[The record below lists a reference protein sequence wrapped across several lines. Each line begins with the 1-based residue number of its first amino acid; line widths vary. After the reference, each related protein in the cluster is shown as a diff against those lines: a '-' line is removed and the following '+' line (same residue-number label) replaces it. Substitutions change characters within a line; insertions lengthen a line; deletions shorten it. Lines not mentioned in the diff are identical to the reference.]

1 MRNRGPQKQ
10 TPQMWCMGAEDPLTF
25 PAGPLT
31 RTLLLFVRTDEGY
44 GATLGL
50 DGGTGAGARRV
61 CCDRQPAAEPA
72 SAEQL
77 DRSAGV
83 GDPRLV
89 EGLRSYLGAVFES
102 IQLRQVDDCVDLLE
116 GIAEASYLRQPL
128 GEGQL
133 AALEA
138 EAEALATRQL
148 ALLATAGRLPTTG
161 AGAAAYSL
169 GPGPRPL
176 RRVELMQLHGVYL
189 PLECFLFERVRG
201 IL

>member
-1 MRNRGPQKQ
+1 
-10 TPQMWCMGAEDPLTF
+10 MGAEDPLAF

-31 RTLLLFVRTDEGY
+31 RTLLLFLRTDEGY
-44 GATLGL
+44 GATLRL
-50 DGGTGAGARRV
+50 DGRTGAGARRM
-61 CCDRQPAAEPA
+61 CCDGQPAAQPA

-77 DRSAGV
+77 DSSAGV

-89 EGLRSYLGAVFES
+89 EGLRSYLGTVFES

-116 GIAEASYLRQPL
+116 GIAEASNLRQPL

-148 ALLATAGRLPTTG
+148 ALLATAGGLATTG
-161 AGAAAYSL
+161 AGAAAYFL

-176 RRVELMQLHGVYL
+176 GRVEVMQFHGVYL
-189 PLECFLFERVRG
+189 PLECFLAERVRG